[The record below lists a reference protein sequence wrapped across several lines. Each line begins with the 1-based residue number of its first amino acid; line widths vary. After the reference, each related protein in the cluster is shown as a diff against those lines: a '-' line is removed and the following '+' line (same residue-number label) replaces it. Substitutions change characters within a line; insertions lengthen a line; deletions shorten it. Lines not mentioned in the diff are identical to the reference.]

1 VSSKPQKEHASQAEC
16 DRRGFPRLKGAF
28 KVRYGVCGSTGRQVP
43 GFTEDM
49 GIGGIRFV
57 TPSSDAVVGDHIAIE
72 IAVPGYEKPLYF
84 LGQVIRH
91 RETDA
96 GTELAVRF
104 DYLGKSDG
112 YKAMLTDFLTAH
124 GDA

>member
-1 VSSKPQKEHASQAEC
+1 MSSPSRKPEAGQQAL
-16 DRRGFPRLKGAF
+16 DRREFPRLRGSF
-28 KVRYGVCGSTGRQVP
+28 KVRYGVCGSHGRQIP

-72 IAVPGYEKPLYF
+72 IAVPGYEAPLYF
-84 LGQVIRH
+84 LGQVVRH
-91 RETDA
+91 QETDS
-96 GTELAVRF
+96 GTELAIRF

-112 YKAMLTDFLTAH
+112 YKAMLTDFLGAH
-124 GDA
+124 GAS

>member
-1 VSSKPQKEHASQAEC
+1 MTSPSRKPADQQSTV
-16 DRRGFPRLKGAF
+16 DRREFARLKGTY
-28 KVRYGVCGSTGRQVP
+28 KVRYGVCGTHGRQVP

-72 IAVPGYEKPLYF
+72 IAVPGYGVPLYF
-84 LGQVIRH
+84 LGQVVRH
-91 RETDA
+91 QKTTA

-104 DYLGKSDG
+104 DYLGKSDD
-112 YKAMLTDFLTAH
+112 YKAMMAEFLVAH
-124 GDA
+124 GAG

>member
-1 VSSKPQKEHASQAEC
+1 MKPDPDKQQSTSTEI
-16 DRRGFPRLKGAF
+16 DRREYARLKAAF

-84 LGQVIRH
+84 LGQVIRLQQ
-91 RETDA
+91 TDA
-96 GTELAVRF
+96 GTELAIRF
-104 DYLGKSDG
+104 DYLGKSDD
-112 YKAMLTDFLTAH
+112 YKSMLTDFIAAH
-124 GDA
+124 GAS